1 MWRKAVSGISEERF
15 SRLENKQDE
24 TKEIVIELR
33 SDVKRTNERVDTMN
47 TNFEKHIE
55 IVNDHILGDNKII
68 DQLVDI
74 IPDLADMV
82 SDHKTKQAIKKEKKE
97 KFNNFVSLCGSLAK
111 IITFGTVVCG
121 LLAST
126 YAYLIK

>member
-1 MWRKAVSGISEERF
+1 MSGISEERF

-47 TNFEKHIE
+47 TNFERHIG
-55 IVNDHILGDNKII
+55 IVEEHILGDNKII
-68 DQLVDI
+68 DQLVEI

-111 IITFGTVVCG
+111 IITFATVVCG
-121 LLAST
+121 LVASA
-126 YAYLIK
+126 YAFLIK